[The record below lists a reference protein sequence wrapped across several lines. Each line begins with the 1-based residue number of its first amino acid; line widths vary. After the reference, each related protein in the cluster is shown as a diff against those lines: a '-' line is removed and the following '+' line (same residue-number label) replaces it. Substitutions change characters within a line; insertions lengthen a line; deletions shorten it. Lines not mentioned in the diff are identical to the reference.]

1 MRGLGLA
8 LLLCVCVDFSNP
20 LLPGSVRLDPS
31 ESIAAVHVGTPATR
45 SAPGPSPGSPSDRRD
60 PSRRLETTAAGAPRR
75 TAVERRRALGV
86 PTVSHHA
93 DDLTAPSPSEDH

>member
-1 MRGLGLA
+1 MASLGWA

-31 ESIAAVHVGTPATR
+31 ESMAAVAHG
-45 SAPGPSPGSPSDRRD
+45 PGPARSVASPMPGDPSDPRD
-60 PSRRLETTAAGAPRR
+60 LPRRLETVRAGAARP
-75 TAVERRRALGV
+75 AAAERRRVLGV

-93 DDLTAPSPSEDH
+93 DDLTPPSPAEDH